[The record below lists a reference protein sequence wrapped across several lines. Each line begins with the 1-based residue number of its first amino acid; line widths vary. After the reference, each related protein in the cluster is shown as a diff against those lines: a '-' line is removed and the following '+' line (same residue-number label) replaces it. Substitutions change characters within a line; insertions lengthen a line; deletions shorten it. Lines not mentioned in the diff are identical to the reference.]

1 MYRDPHCKLKPRSCY
16 LQTFSLRSYQFDGH
30 FDISR
35 ENVFLAVCSCFCNLI
50 GWFKKDRFW
59 LAGRHVSVSA
69 ELEAAALARKWFFRF
84 WGLPRKVCLKNSA
97 SSDLLPCKKTSHSF
111 GWKSVKTIS
120 ISEDFHSSSANHW
133 ENFHSFCIDNWYIFL
148 SHVIHKGGSRIMK
161 WGVNFCNNVR

>member
-1 MYRDPHCKLKPRSCY
+1 MYQAPHCRLKPRSCC

-97 SSDLLPCKKTSHSF
+97 SSDLLPCKLNVSF
-111 GWKSVKTIS
+111 FWLK
-120 ISEDFHSSSANHW
+120 ISENYFYFRRFPLLFCKPLRKFSFILHW
-133 ENFHSFCIDNWYIFL
+133 
-148 SHVIHKGGSRIMK
+148 
-161 WGVNFCNNVR
+161 